1 LTRCGS
7 GTSPRAGVA
16 VAILSTLA
24 IVVACGP
31 STASPTG
38 SSAQN
43 APPASQQSRSTTP
56 SSAASS
62 RAVAVDPSLL
72 SILPDEVG
80 GAPLDPSPET
90 AAGIA
95 KDPALAIAVEALAIG
110 LAVSSGSST
119 DQDLVIA
126 SVVRL
131 RPDIFNEAFFRSWRH
146 RYDDAA
152 CAQGGGV
159 AGNAETE
166 IDDRKV
172 FIGSCANGAF
182 TYHTRYGE
190 DVLVSLTSVGK
201 ARFGEQVMS
210 NLGD

>member
-1 LTRCGS
+1 ML
-7 GTSPRAGVA
+7 
-16 VAILSTLA
+16 AILA
-24 IVVACGP
+24 VACGP

-38 SSAQN
+38 SSPQVVAQ
-43 APPASQQSRSTTP
+43 ASQRL
-56 SSAASS
+56 SSAKPSGSASG
-62 RAVAVDPSLL
+62 RGVTVDPSLL

-80 GAPLDPSPET
+80 GARMGPSPET
-90 AAGIA
+90 AADVA

-119 DQDLVIA
+119 DEDLVIA

-131 RPDIFNEAFFRSWRH
+131 RPDIFNDAFFRSWRDS
-146 RYDDAA
+146 YDRAA
-152 CAQGGGV
+152 CERAGGV

-166 IDDRKV
+166 IDGRRV
-172 FIGSCANGAF
+172 FIGSCGSGAF

-190 DVLVSLTSVGK
+190 DVIVSLTSVGR

>member
-1 LTRCGS
+1 MLS
-7 GTSPRAGVA
+7 ILA
-16 VAILSTLA
+16 VAG
-24 IVVACGP
+24 ACGP
-31 STASPTG
+31 STPSPPA

-43 APPASQQSRSTTP
+43 APPASQRSPSATS
-56 SSAASS
+56 SSAASG
-62 RAVAVDPSLL
+62 RGVAVDPSLL
-72 SILPDEVG
+72 TILPDEVG
-80 GAPLDPSPET
+80 GASMDPSPET
-90 AAGIA
+90 AADVA

-131 RPDIFNEAFFRSWRH
+131 RPDIFNDAFFRSWRDS
-146 RYDDAA
+146 YDRAA
-152 CAQGGGV
+152 CAQAGGV

-166 IDDRKV
+166 IDDRQV
-172 FIGSCANGAF
+172 FIGSCVNGAF

-210 NLGD
+210 NLGN